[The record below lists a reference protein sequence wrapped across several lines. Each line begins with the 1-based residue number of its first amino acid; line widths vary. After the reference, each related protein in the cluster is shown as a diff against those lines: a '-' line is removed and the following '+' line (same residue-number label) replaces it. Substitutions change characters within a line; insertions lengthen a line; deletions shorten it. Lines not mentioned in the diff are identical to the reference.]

1 MEMLHH
7 TGRQRDARKL
17 RGVRFGTTLVLALAL
32 TWLSG
37 YWIRQA
43 EVIARACEITEAVP
57 AIPGIA
63 ALLFLLA
70 VSPLIR
76 RVPLVH
82 QLTSGEIILI
92 YLFVSV
98 GTTMY
103 AAGIGRFLIAFLS
116 VPYYYSTPAAPLA
129 DLTQWIP
136 AWLSPSEPVVH
147 EWLFEGAPT
156 GMVPWEA
163 WQWPIAVWT
172 GFFVLLGGTLM
183 CFMLLFAERW
193 MHHERLAFPLVRF
206 PLEIAGVQTAVALL
220 RNPAAWVGMGLA
232 TLTNVVFMVRAVFFG
247 GPSGTVLADV
257 DLRRSEGPLRW
268 LGRVTAILRPELI
281 GLGYLVS
288 SELSFSIWFF
298 YLFVRFQALVL
309 NRLGYRSATLPYV
322 GPQGMGA
329 YTVFGLMLLW
339 QSRSVLG
346 RAARGLLG
354 GHPAAGVERPRHR
367 WALLGAVL
375 GICGLM
381 AFMVSAG
388 MKPWLAAL
396 YMIAL
401 LMVGIVYARVRA
413 ETGMPLVWAFP
424 VGQPHKVIWNFL
436 GQAKV
441 VGSGLVKPSS
451 ATIFALMSF
460 LSRGFFPTVS
470 GYQIEG
476 VHLGERTGVSW
487 TQMSA
492 SLVLAIA
499 MGSVSAFLFHLR
511 PCYQHGA
518 VVLQGGIWGEGLAR
532 HYYTDVLH
540 GAQTPAPPDVGR
552 VVATCGGGLT
562 IALLGA
568 ARSRWFGFPL
578 HPIGYAVVAY
588 SDRVWMAFLVVWLAK
603 SLVLHYGGSQ
613 AYLRALPG
621 FLGFALGHFISAGL
635 IWGSL
640 QAILGGPFLLW
651 RVYFG

>member
-1 MEMLHH
+1 VEMLQDA
-7 TGRQRDARKL
+7 GRQGDAPEL
-17 RGVRFGTTLVLALAL
+17 REVRVGTALALALVL

-70 VSPLIR
+70 VNPLIR
-76 RVPLVH
+76 HLPLAR
-82 QLTSGEIILI
+82 QLSNGEIILI

-98 GTTMY
+98 GTTMH
-103 AAGIGRFLIAFLS
+103 AAGIGRFLIAFLT
-116 VPYYYSTPAAPLA
+116 VPYYYSTPGAPLTE
-129 DLTQWIP
+129 LTPWIP
-136 AWLSPSEPVVH
+136 AWLSPNDPVVH

-156 GMVPWEA
+156 AMVPWEV
-163 WQWPIAVWT
+163 WRWPIAAWA

-206 PLEIAGVQTAVALL
+206 PLEIAGVQTPVALL
-220 RNPAAWVGMGLA
+220 RNPVAWVGMGLA
-232 TLTNVVFMVRAVFFG
+232 TLTNAIFMVRAVFFG

-281 GLGYLVS
+281 GLGYLTS
-288 SELSFSIWFF
+288 TELAFSIWFF

-309 NRLGYRSATLPYV
+309 NRLGYRSSTLPYV

-339 QSRSVLG
+339 QSRGALT

-354 GHPAAGVERPRHR
+354 GHSSAGEERPLYR

-375 GICGLM
+375 GMFGLM

-388 MKPWLAAL
+388 MEPWLAAL
-396 YMIAL
+396 YMVAL

-424 VGQPHKVIWNFL
+424 VGQPHKVILNFL
-436 GQAKV
+436 GQARV
-441 VGSGLVKPSS
+441 VGAGLAKPRS
-451 ATIFALMSF
+451 ATVFALMSF

-476 VHLGERTGVSW
+476 VHLAERTGVSW
-487 TQMSA
+487 PQMST
-492 SLVLAIA
+492 SLVMAIA
-499 MGSVSAFLFHLR
+499 VGSVSAFLFHLP
-511 PCYQHGA
+511 PCYQHGVIA
-518 VVLQGGIWGEGLAR
+518 LQGGLWGEGLAR
-532 HYYTDVLH
+532 AYYTDVLH

-552 VVATCGGGLT
+552 IAATCVGGLT

-568 ARSRWFGFPL
+568 ARSHWFGFPL
-578 HPIGYAVVAY
+578 HPIGYALIAY
-588 SDRVWMAFLVVWLAK
+588 SDRIWMAFLIVWLAK
-603 SLVLHYGGSQ
+603 SLVLHYGGSR
-613 AYLRALPG
+613 AYVKALPG

-640 QAILGGPFLLW
+640 QAVLGGPFLRW